1 MIDPIIFTIRIGDFA
16 WPVRWYGVIVMIGII
31 VGSLMVERELK
42 RRGENS
48 DLIWDALV
56 WILFPG
62 IIGARLWFVVN
73 DMLGGSTTYTQNPSE
88 IFRIWNGGLHIFG
101 GLLFGGI
108 ALLTFLRW
116 NKLDPWIF
124 LDAAGPAMLV
134 GQAIGRI
141 ANFINQ
147 ELYGPPTTL
156 PWGLKIDSQHRLLE
170 YSDLI
175 KYPVETTRFHPTF
188 AYEML
193 WNFFAAGL
201 LLWLSR
207 RYEKD
212 IKPGTLFSG
221 WLLLAGIG
229 RVMIEFFRPDQPKI
243 EGLGISYSSI
253 AAALMAIVGAIM
265 LMIRYKAFN
274 PAFAENWEDEY
285 HLSTQANKPAEET
298 LEEENEEEVPAVKP
312 VRKTPAGKPRTTTKR
327 ATVKKAASVKT
338 DVEPQ
343 VGTARKTT
351 SRAKKSS

>member
-16 WPVRWYGVIVMIGII
+16 WPVRWYGVIVMVGII

-48 DLIWDALV
+48 ELIWDALV

-73 DMLGGSTTYTQNPSE
+73 AILGGDTTYTQNPME
-88 IFRIWNGGLHIFG
+88 IVRIWNGGLHIFG

-108 ALLTFLRW
+108 ALLTYLRW

-156 PWGLKIDSQHRLLE
+156 PWGIKIEANHRLAQFA
-170 YSDLI
+170 DLS
-175 KYPVETTRFHPTF
+175 KYPVDTTRFHPTF

-201 LLWLSR
+201 LL
-207 RYEKD
+207 
-212 IKPGTLFSG
+212 
-221 WLLLAGIG
+221 
-229 RVMIEFFRPDQPKI
+229 
-243 EGLGISYSSI
+243 
-253 AAALMAIVGAIM
+253 
-265 LMIRYKAFN
+265 
-274 PAFAENWEDEY
+274 
-285 HLSTQANKPAEET
+285 
-298 LEEENEEEVPAVKP
+298 
-312 VRKTPAGKPRTTTKR
+312 
-327 ATVKKAASVKT
+327 
-338 DVEPQ
+338 
-343 VGTARKTT
+343 
-351 SRAKKSS
+351 